1 MIFSILLAAGK
12 SSRFC
17 GDEQADIGVDIGIV
31 ADWQQLPKP
40 YVSLSGQQIIKYSL
54 TNLSRLSDHVVC
66 VIANGDEKYL
76 RESMRHVCYG
86 GESRAQ
92 SVSNAINYIKANFA
106 ITDADI
112 VLIHDAARP
121 LVPIIDINK
130 LLAYVQK
137 QGLPA
142 TLAIKVNDTL
152 AKVDQNLYLENNI
165 SRNGV
170 WRLITPQA
178 FNLAKLSHCYN
189 KTKQV
194 SDFTDDI
201 SLYLSCYGELAKVI
215 ESTHHGMKITY
226 QHDLK
231 FLEQLIGNVG
241 LSANNTITKTTQGFD
256 VHKLIAGDGVVIGGI
271 KIPSQYM
278 LEGHSDAD
286 VLLHA
291 LTDAILAAANA
302 GDIGDNF
309 PPSDEKWRGA
319 NSEIFLNFALDKLK
333 HNNLMLNNVDITI
346 MAETPK
352 IGQYKQ
358 QIATHLAMLC
368 QLPVNMVSVKATTT
382 EKLGFVGRQ
391 EGVAVSAI
399 ITTQQR
405 GLI

>member
-1 MIFSILLAAGK
+1 
-12 SSRFC
+12 
-17 GDEQADIGVDIGIV
+17 
-31 ADWQQLPKP
+31 
-40 YVSLSGQQIIKYSL
+40 
-54 TNLSRLSDHVVC
+54 
-66 VIANGDEKYL
+66 
-76 RESMRHVCYG
+76 
-86 GESRAQ
+86 
-92 SVSNAINYIKANFA
+92 
-106 ITDADI
+106 
-112 VLIHDAARP
+112 
-121 LVPIIDINK
+121 
-130 LLAYVQK
+130 
-137 QGLPA
+137 
-142 TLAIKVNDTL
+142 
-152 AKVDQNLYLENNI
+152 
-165 SRNGV
+165 
-170 WRLITPQA
+170 
-178 FNLAKLSHCYN
+178 
-189 KTKQV
+189 
-194 SDFTDDI
+194 
-201 SLYLSCYGELAKVI
+201 
-215 ESTHHGMKITY
+215 MKITY